1 MQLYREWSFS
11 ILDTGLEG
19 YWVLKYFIGF
29 GEPVQVSPRIWRPND
44 HILQLQKCLYNR
56 KTCFKVDY
64 VFPKLSLKKKKLK
77 KWPGKSENFAAALI
91 FLGDK
96 YLAVT
101 LRKVLII
108 RACVDVVA
116 FESKS

>member
-1 MQLYREWSFS
+1 MTTFYNSKN
-11 ILDTGLEG
+11 
-19 YWVLKYFIGF
+19 V
-29 GEPVQVSPRIWRPND
+29 
-44 HILQLQKCLYNR
+44 YNR

-64 VFPKLSLKKKKLK
+64 VFPKPSLKKKKLK

-101 LRKVLII
+101 LRKVLVI